1 MIGFVLLIGRQGSGK
16 TLMATKIAFEEYSGQ
31 HIFSNYTLYGIDYKP
46 ITFNKEIEQ
55 NKDKIDIL
63 DMLETNPDFFNDSIM
78 LLDEIHLYLDSLDFM
93 RKNNRKLQTFFSQLR
108 KRKILLIGTTQ
119 YLMNVDIR
127 IRRQCLNVIEM
138 SQKDNGIFCAETSE
152 IDGYF
157 SKFISRVYIDLK
169 KWYKCYNTNELV
181 L

>member
-1 MIGFVLLIGRQGSGK
+1 MIGFVLMIGRQGSGK
-16 TLMATKIAFEEYSGQ
+16 TLMATSMVFDEYHGQ
-31 HIFSNYTLYGIDYKP
+31 KVFSNYTLKGIDYKP
-46 ITFNKEIEQ
+46 ITFNRSIEQ

-63 DMLETNPDFFNDSIM
+63 DMLDKNPDYFNDSIM
-78 LLDEIHLYLDSLDFM
+78 VLDEIHLYLDSLDFM
-93 RKNNRKLQTFFSQLR
+93 RTNNRKLQTFFSQLR
-108 KRKILLIGTTQ
+108 KRNILLIGTTQ

-138 SQKDNGIFCAETSE
+138 SNKGNGIFLAQTSE

-157 SKFISRVYIDLK
+157 SKPISEIYIDLR
-169 KWYKCYNTNELV
+169 KWYNHYNTNELV